1 MLEICVMV
9 LCLALGSVVKKVHLD
24 LLINQLVIG
33 CVKPLWIFL
42 TNQTIIF
49 KYHRLFPINYLT
61 VPCPFNDCIPLFTS
75 LVPGGGP

>member
-33 CVKPLWIFL
+33 CD
-42 TNQTIIF
+42 QTVMDFSNKSDDYFQISSIIS
-49 KYHRLFPINYLT
+49 Y
-61 VPCPFNDCIPLFTS
+61 
-75 LVPGGGP
+75 